1 MPSEPFFHQSESA
14 PTLVQGEM
22 HEACH
27 LTLNRLEAPPHQA
40 VSGVSL
46 ARMRIQKTHHANR
59 DNHQSCAIRPV
70 PRAFAPSCCIAANIT
85 KPCANV
91 FRSIK
96 FASNDVIHEER
107 G

>member
-1 MPSEPFFHQSESA
+1 MPGGLFHQSESA

-27 LTLNRLEAPPHQA
+27 LALNRPEAPPHQA
-40 VSGVSL
+40 VPGVSL

-70 PRAFAPSCCIAANIT
+70 PRAFAPSCCIAAKAT
-85 KPCANV
+85 KQRTSALQGLK
-91 FRSIK
+91 S
-96 FASNDVIHEER
+96 ASNDVIHEER